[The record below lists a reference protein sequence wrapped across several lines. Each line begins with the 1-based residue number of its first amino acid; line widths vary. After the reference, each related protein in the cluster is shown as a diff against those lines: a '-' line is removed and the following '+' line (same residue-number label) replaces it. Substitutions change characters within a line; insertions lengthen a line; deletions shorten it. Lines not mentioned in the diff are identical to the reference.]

1 MRFFHIFL
9 VALLLSA
16 CAGTVEYSAP
26 KQQFSLS
33 DRYFKDKTTVE
44 DGALDTIVTFTT
56 KPGFVHNYGTA
67 AGLTVDTFLR
77 GYINKETRQREFEV
91 YQLVKYADRD
101 RRHYRTARYETPDG
115 VRSIGVTEFWSRVD
129 CPPGGKGGC
138 IYEEHIGFSVG
149 QNLLQRI
156 AGSYGPG
163 GGQAAG
169 WTMRFIPVSGK
180 QFQTLITAAE
190 VKGLLDRMD
199 EYEREVMD
207 VDRSGQEI

>member
-1 MRFFHIFL
+1 MM
-9 VALLLSA
+9 VLLLSA
-16 CAGTVEYSAP
+16 CAGIDEYAAP
-26 KQQFSLS
+26 KQQFNLS

-77 GYINKETRQREFEV
+77 GYINKETRRREFEV
-91 YQLVKYADRD
+91 YQLVKYTDKG

-115 VRSIGVTEFWSRVD
+115 TRSIGVTEFWSRVD
-129 CPPGGKGGC
+129 CPPGRRGGC

-149 QNLLQRI
+149 QELLQRI
-156 AGSYGPG
+156 AGVYGSG
-163 GGQAAG
+163 RAEATG

-207 VDRSGQEI
+207 IDLSGQEV